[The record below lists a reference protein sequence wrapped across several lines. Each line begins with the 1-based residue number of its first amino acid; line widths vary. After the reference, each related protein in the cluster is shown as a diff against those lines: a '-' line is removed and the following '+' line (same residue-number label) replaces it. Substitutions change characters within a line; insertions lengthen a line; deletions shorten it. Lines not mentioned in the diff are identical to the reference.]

1 MNLIER
7 ISDWISDVI
16 TDDQEIL
23 LCENL
28 QEAFIGLQ
36 YDGTDTPRA
45 VYDADKILSILC
57 RDSQMSYEEALEFY
71 EFNIL
76 GSHVGPGTPIY
87 INRFPEA

>member
-1 MNLIER
+1 MNLTDR
-7 ISDWISDVI
+7 ISDWISDII
-16 TDDQEIL
+16 TDEEDIL
-23 LCENL
+23 LCDNL

-45 VYDADKILSILC
+45 VYDADKIISILC
-57 RDSQMSYEEALEFY
+57 RDSQMTYEEALEFY

-76 GSHVGPGTPIY
+76 GSYVGPGTPIY